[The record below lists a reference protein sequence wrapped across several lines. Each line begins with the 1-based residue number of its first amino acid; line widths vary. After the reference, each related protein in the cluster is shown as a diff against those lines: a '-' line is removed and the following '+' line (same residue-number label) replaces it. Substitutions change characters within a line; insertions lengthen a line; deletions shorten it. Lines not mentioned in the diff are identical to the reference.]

1 MAFSVP
7 NVVKKAPA
15 ADSKLIS
22 TKTLLERYAEYD
34 IDAQQ
39 QQQAKGERG
48 IVVISLD
55 GDEPIF
61 APVDEYYT
69 CDGVKNT
76 KKVDGLAR
84 TANQY
89 LAEQIAL
96 AGLTAEARIIEG
108 KEVDGGESYEMEDL
122 GIDKKAVKANAMRE
136 AASTATRQDVG
147 FTAINHF
154 LNPPERELPV
164 YHAVGNF
171 NDEEFRVAEI
181 NAGPAD
187 AERVSKSIYREPP
200 ELRGPMRRPGWKPLD
215 DTMIRIAEVMT
226 PTTHFARFS
235 WSNYGIIGLILNAE
249 ASFGNTVWH
258 TDISL
263 ELLLPASEEQRI
275 ELPHVVEVSLELLNP
290 TTDAG
295 GEKYSGSRKQSS
307 RNAALELEVTAGALI
322 GLTTD

>member
-34 IDAQQ
+34 IDAQQQ

-76 KKVDGLAR
+76 KKVDGLAG

-96 AGLTAEARIIEG
+96 AGLTAEARIVSF
-108 KEVDGGESYEMEDL
+108 EVL
-122 GIDKKAVKANAMRE
+122 
-136 AASTATRQDVG
+136 
-147 FTAINHF
+147 F
-154 LNPPERELPV
+154 
-164 YHAVGNF
+164 
-171 NDEEFRVAEI
+171 
-181 NAGPAD
+181 D
-187 AERVSKSIYREPP
+187 AETSQE
-200 ELRGPMRRPGWKPLD
+200 G
-215 DTMIRIAEVMT
+215 
-226 PTTHFARFS
+226 
-235 WSNYGIIGLILNAE
+235 
-249 ASFGNTVWH
+249 
-258 TDISL
+258 
-263 ELLLPASEEQRI
+263 
-275 ELPHVVEVSLELLNP
+275 
-290 TTDAG
+290 
-295 GEKYSGSRKQSS
+295 
-307 RNAALELEVTAGALI
+307 EVTFLGMRSY
-322 GLTTD
+322 